1 MFTKRKKQN
10 KKNRHYL
17 IIKFLSVGLKPTASI
32 ETVSVDPCT
41 ALPCEMHLGKNAT
54 ISIKFTPT
62 DIAQTLTS
70 NVHADIGTW
79 LPYPLPDPDACK
91 SSGLTCPL
99 KPGVESMY
107 HYTMDI
113 KAPISHV
120 SLF

>member
-1 MFTKRKKQN
+1 
-10 KKNRHYL
+10 
-17 IIKFLSVGLKPTASI
+17 
-32 ETVSVDPCT
+32 
-41 ALPCEMHLGKNAT
+41 MHQGKNAT